1 MSNIL
6 PFDVRNVLTRLKF
19 ISKVQENLK
28 INVSEYSFTRSN
40 SIIGAIYRNIK
51 GEDRNRTIEF
61 IHQTIDESFECIDIH
76 KSNNTNNT
84 VVEYLYRGLIEA
96 KGGILHLIET
106 YKDDPLTVS
115 KLEIAIQKID
125 IKLKDGTYR
134 SSSTDSDIT

>member
-76 KSNNTNNT
+76 KSNNI
-84 VVEYLYRGLIEA
+84 VVEYLYKGLIDA
-96 KGGILHLIET
+96 KGGILHLIDT

-125 IKLKDGTYR
+125 IKLKDGTYQ
-134 SSSTDSDIT
+134 SSSTDSNIT